1 MTRVTGDELMAA
13 LAAAEREVD
22 AANGRVDE
30 DALLLER
37 LNALGAGSLEELAEG
52 EQAAVA
58 VEIRAR
64 ADGKAWGA
72 GGPRQKALTPSQ
84 VAFAQGLIEGKTL
97 KQAYREAYPNTKA
110 KDSTVAAAAHRLSKH
125 PRIAAMVGQ
134 AWAESVEALT
144 DDVQATRRY
153 VIKSLLH
160 MVQTAESESSRL
172 RALEGLGKASGAF
185 TPVQADAPKAVTP
198 DQLRRELQG
207 HLRLIQSTQRTGTG
221 GRLHAGAA
229 VDAGAGGSDPTVPV
243 PPAVRE

>member
-1 MTRVTGDELMAA
+1 MSRVTHDELMAA
-13 LAAAEREVD
+13 LSAADREVD
-22 AANGRVDE
+22 QANAQVDE

-37 LNALGAGSLEELAEG
+37 LNLLGAGGIEDLAEG
-52 EQAAVA
+52 ERAAVA
-58 VEIRAR
+58 VEVRQR
-64 ADGKAWGA
+64 ADGRAWGV
-72 GGPRQKALTPSQ
+72 GGPRQKALTASQ
-84 VAFAQGLIEGKTL
+84 VTFAQGLIEGKTL

-153 VIKSLLH
+153 VIKMMLH
-160 MVQTAESESSRL
+160 MVQTAESESARL

-185 TPVQADAPKAVTP
+185 TPAPVEQAKAVTP

-221 GRLHAGAA
+221 GRLHQ
-229 VDAGAGGSDPTVPV
+229 GAGSVEDGGGSSPTVPA